1 MKRSILYL
9 DDEPACLKLL
19 ADVLGADFDVRTA
32 SDHAEA
38 TRLLAERRPDIVI
51 SDQRMPDVEGTRF
64 LREVA
69 ERYPRSCRV
78 LLTGSVTAGDM
89 LTEISRG
96 GVQVFLAKPWTEQAM
111 RQMLER
117 AALILSRN
125 QPVAV

>member
-9 DDEPACLKLL
+9 DDEPACLKLF

-32 SDHAEA
+32 SDHDEA

-51 SDQRMPDVEGTRF
+51 SDQRMPDVEGTLF

-69 ERYPRSCRV
+69 ERYPASYRV
-78 LLTGSVTAGDM
+78 LLTGGVTAGDM

-96 GVQVFLAKPWTEQAM
+96 YVQIFLAKPWTEQAM

-117 AALILSRN
+117 VGLILSRKH
-125 QPVAV
+125 PSAV